1 MLGQSVRRCWG
12 DEWRRISIPLHDF
25 INAVRRDL
33 VLLLLVALF
42 VALTVTRPGGVTGI
56 AHIYR
61 LVDWTTIASLAGIIT
76 VTTGIKESGLFEG
89 AAGWALDRLASERSL
104 ALFLVSLTAVS
115 SAFLTNDITL
125 VIVVPF
131 TLSLQGLLQNDIK
144 KVVIFEGIAAN
155 VGSALTPIGNPQN
168 MVLWRDWG
176 ISFLAFVWH
185 MVPLALVSMPTLLLF
200 AALVFRGRA
209 LHTRQADGIRY
220 DRRLA
225 IWSLGLLLGCV
236 MAFEV
241 GASVYVLPAILL
253 AYVALDR
260 EVLGRVDWS
269 IIFILTLMFVDFR
282 ILSEIEWISR
292 WVWALDLGR
301 ARGVFI
307 SSIWLSQAISNVPTA
322 IFLSRFSHNW
332 RAILYGVNVGGNGL
346 ATASLAN
353 LIALRMV
360 PDRRIWVEFHRYSLI
375 YLLITAALIYLW
387 L

>member
-1 MLGQSVRRCWG
+1 M
-12 DEWRRISIPLHDF
+12 
-25 INAVRRDL
+25 VRRDL

-42 VALTVTRPGGVTGI
+42 VALTVTRPGGVMGI
-56 AHIYR
+56 ARIYR

-76 VTTGIKESGLFEG
+76 ITTGIKESGLFEG
-89 AAGWALDRLASERSL
+89 VAGWALDRLASERSL

-115 SAFLTNDITL
+115 SAFLTNDIAL

-144 KVVIFEGIAAN
+144 KVVVFEGIAAN

-185 MVPLALVSMPTLLLF
+185 MAPLALVSVPTLLLF

-209 LHTRQADGIRY
+209 LHTHRAGDTRY

-236 MAFEV
+236 VAFEV

-260 EVLGRVDWS
+260 DVLGRVDWS

-282 ILSEIEWISR
+282 ILSEMKWVSR
-292 WVWALDLGR
+292 WVWALDLGH

-307 SSIWLSQAISNVPTA
+307 SSVWLSQAISNVPTA

-332 RAILYGVNVGGNGL
+332 RAILYGVNIGGNGL

-360 PDRRIWVEFHRYSLI
+360 PDRRIWMEFHKYSLI
-375 YLLITAALIYLW
+375 YLLITAVLIYLW